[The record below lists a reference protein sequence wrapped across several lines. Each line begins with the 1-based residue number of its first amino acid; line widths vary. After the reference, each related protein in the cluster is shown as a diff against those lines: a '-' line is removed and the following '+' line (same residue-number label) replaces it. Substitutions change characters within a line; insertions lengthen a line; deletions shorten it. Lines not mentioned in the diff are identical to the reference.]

1 MIGNATFRHRNA
13 ALLSVSSV
21 EAPTVVSSRDFD
33 HILASTLRRLK
44 FPPRLLERVAGITHR
59 RWWAPGTSF
68 DDAAI
73 EAGAKA
79 LAESG
84 IEAADVGRRGNTSVT
99 RRNLEP
105 SVAVNIPHG
114 LGLPSSAVNF
124 ALANAC
130 LGFVNGMTLA
140 ANMIDSGQ
148 IKYAVIVNGED
159 AQATQEAT
167 LARLQ
172 RPETTREDFNR
183 EFATLTLGSGAA
195 AAVLGPADLHPGA
208 HRILGGVMRA
218 GTEHHELCVGGID
231 GMATDTKGLLDGGL
245 QLVVDA
251 WQEAQPEW
259 DWASMDRYVTHQVSN
274 AYTQAIIDAV
284 DLDPD
289 KVPITFPHWGNVGP
303 ASLPMTLAAEAQT
316 LGTGDRVLC
325 MGVGSGLNTAMVEIV
340 WEPPT
345 GRAWTRNGR
354 ARSPWNRRPRRI
366 NPAPCA
372 GGTCSTT
379 SPSSPAA
386 ASPPPE
392 PCCACTAIRPGPTCG
407 GPCWPPVRTRTV
419 RGAWWRSTSSTWASP
434 SAPAL
439 SGA

>member
-1 MIGNATFRHRNA
+1 MQDRNEQGLELAGNATFRHSNT

-21 EAPTVVSSRDFD
+21 EAPRIVSSTDFD
-33 HILASTLRRLK
+33 RRLASTLQRLK

-59 RWWAPGTSF
+59 RWWAAGTSF
-68 DDAAI
+68 DDAAV

-79 LAESG
+79 LAEAG
-84 IEAADVGRRGNTSVT
+84 VGASEIGLLINTSVT

-105 SVAVNIPHG
+105 SVAVKIHHG
-114 LGLPSSAVNF
+114 LSLPSSAMNF
-124 ALANAC
+124 DLANAC
-130 LGFVNGMTLA
+130 LGFVNGMALA

-148 IKYAVIVNGED
+148 IKYAMIVNGED

-195 AAVLGPADLHPGA
+195 AAVLGPADQHPGA
-208 HRILGGVMRA
+208 HRIVGGVMRA

-251 WQEAQPEW
+251 WHEAQPEW
-259 DWASMDRYVTHQVSN
+259 DWGSMDRYVTHQVSN
-274 AYTQAIIDAV
+274 VYTKAIIDAI

-289 KVPITFPHWGNVGP
+289 RVPITFPHWGNVGP

-316 LGTGDRVLC
+316 LETGNRVLC
-325 MGVGSGLNTAMVEIV
+325 MGVGSGLNTAMMEIV
-340 WEPPT
+340 W
-345 GRAWTRNGR
+345 
-354 ARSPWNRRPRRI
+354 
-366 NPAPCA
+366 
-372 GGTCSTT
+372 
-379 SPSSPAA
+379 
-386 ASPPPE
+386 
-392 PCCACTAIRPGPTCG
+392 
-407 GPCWPPVRTRTV
+407 
-419 RGAWWRSTSSTWASP
+419 
-434 SAPAL
+434 
-439 SGA
+439 